1 MTNHYSYT
9 LLFQIQQA
17 SIFDILFC
25 LLLDY
30 EESSDKECISIRHK
44 CQYCK
49 RNELLYHQ
57 F

>member
-1 MTNHYSYT
+1 MTNHQSYT
-9 LLFQIQQA
+9 LFFQIHKA

-25 LLLDY
+25 LLPDY
-30 EESSDKECISIRHK
+30 EESSDKECTSIRHK